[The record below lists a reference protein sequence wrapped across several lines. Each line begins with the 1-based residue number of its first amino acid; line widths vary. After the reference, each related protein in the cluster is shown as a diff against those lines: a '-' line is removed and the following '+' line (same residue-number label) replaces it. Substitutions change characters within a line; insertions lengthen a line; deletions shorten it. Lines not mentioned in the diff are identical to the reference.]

1 MRLTGNVLTA
11 GVALV
16 VGVAIGGP
24 RSTLAAQADQ
34 GFVQEAA
41 SAGQMEVELGRHASR
56 HAADP
61 QVKRFGERMMNDH
74 RKANIELAGIA
85 DRESIPLSSEPSA
98 THEATIRRLTA
109 LKGRDF
115 DREYMKAMVEDHE
128 EDVAKFREVARS
140 AETPR
145 VKEFAQKTLPTLQ
158 EHLKIAKEIYG
169 RMEKHVSA
177 SHR

>member
-1 MRLTGNVLTA
+1 MRLTGNVLVT

-16 VGVAIGGP
+16 LGFAIGHP
-24 RSTLAAQADQ
+24 RVTVAAQGDQ

-61 QVKRFGERMMNDH
+61 QVVRFGQRMVNDH
-74 RKANIELAGIA
+74 SKANAELSRIA
-85 DRESIPLSSEPSA
+85 DRESIPLSKELSSKDDA
-98 THEATIRRLTA
+98 MVKRLMS

-145 VKEFAQKTLPTLQ
+145 VKQFAPKTLPTLQ
-158 EHLKIAKEIYG
+158 EHLKMAKEINA
-169 RMEKHVSA
+169 RMEEA
-177 SHR
+177 CLRG